1 MNTPNKI
8 SIGRLVL
15 IPIIVLLKIFP
26 YAQFGI
32 AIPSAQIGYVSLSY
46 LNIGVLILFAIGSIS
61 DFIDGYIARKYNLVT
76 TFGKFIDP
84 IADKALTTTMFILFA
99 VDGIIPSLV
108 VLIMV
113 WRDIIVDG
121 IRMLAAEKG
130 VVLAAGPLGKAKT
143 AIQMVTIILIL
154 LNNLPFELIGIPMA
168 DILLWLS
175 VFLSVASGIK
185 YYFQIK
191 PYIMES
197 K

>member
-61 DFIDGYIARKYNLVT
+61 DFIDGYIARKYNLIT

-108 VLIMV
+108 VLIML

-130 VVLAAGPLGKAKT
+130 IVLAAGPLGKAKT
-143 AIQMVTIILIL
+143 AIQMITIILIL

-191 PYIMES
+191 PYIMEC

>member
-61 DFIDGYIARKYNLVT
+61 DFIDGYLARKYNLVT

-113 WRDIIVDG
+113 WRDTIVDG

-143 AIQMVTIILIL
+143 AIQMITIILIL

>member
-61 DFIDGYIARKYNLVT
+61 DFIDGYIARKYNLIT

-108 VLIMV
+108 VLIML

-130 VVLAAGPLGKAKT
+130 IVLAAGPLGKAKT
-143 AIQMVTIILIL
+143 AIQMITIILIL

>member
-26 YAQFGI
+26 YAHFGI

-61 DFIDGYIARKYNLVT
+61 DFIDGYIARKYNLIT

-108 VLIMV
+108 VLIML

-130 VVLAAGPLGKAKT
+130 IVLAAGPLGKAKT
-143 AIQMVTIILIL
+143 AIQMITIILIL